1 MSKKAFVLMPF
12 APDFDDVFEHIIR
25 APLESAGFTVSRADE
40 VRGSR
45 SIMHDVVQGIF
56 DAELIVADLTSAN
69 PNVYYE
75 LGIAHAVRKKVIL
88 LAQDLEEVPFDLR
101 AYRVVTYST
110 HFARVAEATALLLQ
124 IAVGAQDG
132 SMQFSSPVSDYSP
145 TNPPPTIF
153 PIGLS
158 PTSVTSV
165 QDDDYGPLDVVVD
178 MQEGMQIIA
187 SIISDIGTRL
197 ADLNPKIVHVGEQM
211 QGPLCQNP
219 TQMRE
224 LVRSLAAEMDDYS
237 RWMKTANARYRN
249 GLNQLTSGLDALFIS
264 EMATT
269 PEAQE
274 HLSQVVE
281 VLAGVEAAAIGGRES
296 MLGLIIVLESLPKIE
311 KEFNRAKRRFSEET
325 QSLVGNIDQT
335 ISVMARTRAIAS
347 RSQSGKSNN

>member
-25 APLESAGFTVSRADE
+25 ASLESAGFTVSRADE

-75 LGIAHAVRKKVIL
+75 LGIAHALRKKVIL

-124 IAVGAQDG
+124 IAVGAQDE
-132 SMQFSSPVSDYSP
+132 SMQFSSPVSDYCP
-145 TNPPPTIF
+145 TNPPPTIL

-158 PTSVTSV
+158 SSETSVP
-165 QDDDYGPLDVVVD
+165 DDDYGPLDVVVD
-178 MQEGMQIIA
+178 VQEGMQVVA
-187 SIISDIGTRL
+187 LIISDVGTRL
-197 ADLNPKIVHVGEQM
+197 SDLNPKIVHVGEQM
-211 QGPLCQNP
+211 QGPLRQNP

-237 RWMKTANARYRN
+237 RWMKIANARYRN

-264 EMATT
+264 EMTNT

-274 HLSQVVE
+274 HMSQVVE

-335 ISVMARTRAIAS
+335 ISVMARTRAIAT
-347 RSQSGKSNN
+347 RSQSGKSNS